1 MSAQRMTVTGRVIQK
16 LAVTYQISYRP
27 TATDRLASHITRLAG
42 DVVEFDEIEEMLVGL
57 ARAQKITRR
66 QMTLLQARYLRE
78 SKTQNRYQHPLQP

>member
-1 MSAQRMTVTGRVIQK
+1 MSAQRMTVTGRVIRK
-16 LAVTYQISYRP
+16 LAVTYQNSYRP

-57 ARAQKITRR
+57 ARAKKITRR

-78 SKTQNRYQHPLQP
+78 SKTRNRYQHSLQP